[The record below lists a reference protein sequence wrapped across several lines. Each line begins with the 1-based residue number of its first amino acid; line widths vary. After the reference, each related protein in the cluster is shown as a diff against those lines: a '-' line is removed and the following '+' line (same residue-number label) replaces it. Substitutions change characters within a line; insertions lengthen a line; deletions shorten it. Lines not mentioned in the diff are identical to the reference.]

1 MSEIK
6 INKKKVSG
14 LAVRKA
20 FEFYYKERYFNI
32 WMNMFK
38 FTGLNYQQVNY
49 IMKKMWAE
57 GTIAA
62 SRPVGIPNNL
72 GIDLGEDSIVF
83 TPYAPTNVYNI
94 YDYPT
99 EALPINTR
107 GVKFISTKPLK
118 IDEEIVL
125 IYCQRNKKSVLSSI
139 EAKINQI
146 IDLEMVIRVAT
157 KGQKMPWLFTTTP
170 ENKNAIK
177 ELVQGLENDD
187 PILFTSL
194 EENEKSN
201 ALINGSPYVL
211 DKLEQMRQKL
221 DNDILTFLGK
231 NNVGIAEKKEH
242 LIVDEVNANNQEIE
256 SNGNDFE
263 VILNEGFERCGK
275 VFGQQIKCELAHELK
290 YNDYREEEDDDESFN
305 EE

>member
-1 MSEIK
+1 MAKIK
-6 INKKKVSG
+6 VNKRRASG
-14 LAVRKA
+14 VEVRRA

-32 WMNMFK
+32 WMNMFE
-38 FTGLNYQQVNY
+38 FTGLNYQQANY
-49 IMKKMWAE
+49 IMKKMWCD

-62 SRPVGIPNNL
+62 SKPVGIPNNL
-72 GIDLGEDSIVF
+72 GIDLKEDSIVF

-107 GVKFISTKPLK
+107 GVKFISSKPLK

-139 EAKINQI
+139 EPKINQI
-146 IDLEMVIRVAT
+146 IDLEMVIRTAT

-170 ENKNAIK
+170 ENKEAVN

-187 PILFTSL
+187 PVLFTTL
-194 EENEKSN
+194 EENDKSN

-211 DKLEQMRQKL
+211 DKLQSMLKEL
-221 DNDILTFLGK
+221 DNDIMTFLAK
-231 NNVGIAEKKEH
+231 NNLGIAEKKEH
-242 LIVDEVNANNQEIE
+242 LAVDEINANNHQIE

-263 VILNEGFERCGK
+263 TLINEGFERCNK
-275 VFGQQIKCELAHELK
+275 VFGSQISCKQKHQMN
-290 YNDYREEEDDDESFN
+290 YNEYEEDEEDESFN